1 MQHSST
7 TDTYNINNTMNISK
21 TNLTSTSTATQMTPK
36 TSTIPNTK
44 QNLNIIHLNKDLKQP
59 HTTSKSPELKPT
71 DKKIPLK
78 GMNIIPIRQQT
89 TADKISPRN
98 VITKTATNFGI
109 NSSPKGVAS
118 LKFPANTKLPTH
130 ADTRT
135 QFEIKNSSYKSPSPG
150 KGITSTLNKYL
161 KKSPEVKK

>member
-1 MQHSST
+1 MNLYKQKKNEPSSTPITTNSNYLETFENQKSNKSLMQHSST

-109 NSSPKGVAS
+109 NSSPKG
-118 LKFPANTKLPTH
+118 
-130 ADTRT
+130 
-135 QFEIKNSSYKSPSPG
+135 SSFIEVSC
-150 KGITSTLNKYL
+150 KY
-161 KKSPEVKK
+161 